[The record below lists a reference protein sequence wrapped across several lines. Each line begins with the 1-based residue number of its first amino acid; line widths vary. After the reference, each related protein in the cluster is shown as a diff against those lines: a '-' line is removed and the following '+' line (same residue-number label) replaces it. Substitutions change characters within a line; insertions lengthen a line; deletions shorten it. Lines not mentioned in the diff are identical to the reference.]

1 MIIYDQE
8 KDDGIDVQ
16 ALTSS
21 CISYASHVEPCNQDF
36 VIQSLKTDK
45 AIANGVNPEQI
56 IWDPGLGFAKTN
68 EQNITLLKEIEEITS
83 DIFPVLVGPS
93 RKRFIGSVL
102 NQPNPE
108 LRLWGTAAIACR
120 CAKAKVSM
128 LRVHDVSEISQT
140 LLMANKIFN

>member
-45 AIANGVNPEQI
+45 AIANIKDRDLYYVQSILVTSN
-56 IWDPGLGFAKTN
+56 WNKNDDVFDSAVYMTTN
-68 EQNITLLKEIEEITS
+68 EIALIKRDQRSKEWQREVAVKLES
-83 DIFPVLVGPS
+83 VKEVLS
-93 RKRFIGSVL
+93 
-102 NQPNPE
+102 
-108 LRLWGTAAIACR
+108 
-120 CAKAKVSM
+120 KVD
-128 LRVHDVSEISQT
+128 RYATI
-140 LLMANKIFN
+140 